1 MVEKIFMFFV
11 VGIWLLA
18 VVGGVIYFLMFIF
31 ALLGEVKG
39 FDSLLVIFLTVLFL
53 ASAYG
58 MVMKRM

>member
-18 VVGGVIYFLMFIF
+18 VVGGVIYFLIFILN
-31 ALLGEVKG
+31 LLTEVKG
-39 FDSLLVIFLTVLFL
+39 FDSILVIFLTVLFL

-58 MVMKRM
+58 MVLKRM

>member
-1 MVEKIFMFFV
+1 MFFV

-18 VVGGVIYFLMFIF
+18 VVGGIIYFLMFIF
-31 ALLGEVKG
+31 ALLTEVEG

-58 MVMKRM
+58 MVLKRM

>member
-1 MVEKIFMFFV
+1 MFFV

-31 ALLGEVKG
+31 ALLAEVKG
-39 FDSLLVIFLTVLFL
+39 FDSILVIFLAVLFL

-58 MVMKRM
+58 MVLKRM